1 MVIERKRATR
11 EDFINNVA
19 DWRTATNWK
28 CAQILI
34 FESEGKV
41 RFVRDDG
48 IFKILDKQTGETY
61 YEENKNG

>member
-19 DWRTATNWK
+19 DWRFATNWK
-28 CAQILI
+28 CSQILM

-48 IFKILDKQTGETY
+48 IFKILDKQTGEKY